1 MSLQDDLKK
10 AEAALADTKV
20 KSYTYK
26 GKKYSLTE
34 LRDELIPELKELV
47 DAELAEESR
56 AEAIIASGNLTL
68 RKAKEAVAFYKQTLE
83 TNRRAFGK
91 NRSGI
96 TEADLDDLEAKLKA
110 AELRVTELEK
120 IASPVVAPVAR
131 GPIPAAGSPEAV
143 AAARARLREG
153 ERTEPTPVTE
163 TRNHCLYRNLKRRP
177 PPRLMQPQ
185 RKVPAKAKR
194 NRRQPAQGQ
203 WV

>member
-10 AEAALADTKV
+10 AEAALADSKV

-56 AEAIIASGNLTL
+56 AEAIIAGGNLTL
-68 RKAKEAVAFYKQTLE
+68 RKAKEDVDFYKRTLE
-83 TNRRAFGK
+83 TNRRAFRK

-110 AELRVTELEK
+110 AELRVAELEGT
-120 IASPVVAPVAR
+120 AAPAAAPVSLQHSRWSSRSSNA
-131 GPIPAAGSPEAV
+131 
-143 AAARARLREG
+143 
-153 ERTEPTPVTE
+153 
-163 TRNHCLYRNLKRRP
+163 LYWNGIHSSKKL
-177 PPRLMQPQ
+177 
-185 RKVPAKAKR
+185 
-194 NRRQPAQGQ
+194 
-203 WV
+203 